1 MASAAPSKTQRI
13 RDPLHG
19 LIVFK
24 VNDDVDPV
32 AWRLLNSREMQRLRR
47 IRQLGF
53 SDLIYPGATHS
64 RLAHSIGVYHTAR
77 NLVRLIEDQVD
88 KVDEHRRRVVLLAAL
103 LHDVGHG
110 PFSHAFEGATAK
122 AGMAKDHEDWSADII
137 LGDTEVHA
145 ILDQADP
152 KIAEDI
158 ARLLKEEEPKDIFAT
173 IVSSQFDADRL
184 DYLQRDRLMTGVQ
197 FGHLDQDWLFDCL
210 RVGKV
215 TVGTDDPFDADCLY
229 LSTKGRRVAEEYLE
243 ARHRL
248 YVMVYMHKT
257 TRGAEKILEHLL
269 KLFSS
274 DVREGRITPSNF
286 PGSQLL
292 KFFSTTEPPLK
303 AYIGL
308 DDSVIW
314 AELGRMAEELN
325 GEIAELA
332 DRLRSRRLFKC
343 FDVAEKLG
351 GKPPG
356 NIRLR
361 FKKALREAGGIPY
374 LEDDYALS
382 PYKAYDF
389 DSPSAL
395 SKVLVKEHDSDA
407 QPTGIE
413 TQSPVIRAIT
423 ERESRSIGYT
433 SQIRRS
439 SLSLRKFGRRSHNE
453 HREVSDR
460 DRRATC

>member
-1 MASAAPSKTQRI
+1 MLNWLRRSSRNANLTRAGATAQFCERFFTSS
-13 RDPLHG
+13 G

-24 VNDDVDPV
+24 GNDDVDQI

-53 SDLIYPGATHS
+53 SDLVYPGATHS

-77 NLVRLIEDQVD
+77 NLVRLIEGQVEKID
-88 KVDEHRRRVVLLAAL
+88 AYRRQVVLLAAL

-122 AGMAKDHEDWSADII
+122 AGMGKDHEDWSADII

-145 ILDQADP
+145 ILNAVDS
-152 KIAEDI
+152 KIADHI

-184 DYLQRDRLMTGVQ
+184 DYLQRDRRMTGVQ

-229 LSTKGRRVAEEYLE
+229 LSPKGRRVAEEYIE

-248 YVMVYMHKT
+248 YIMVYMHKT

-269 KLFSS
+269 RMFSTQI
-274 DVREGRITPSNF
+274 REGKIDSSNF

-292 KFFSTTEPPLK
+292 KFFSTTNPELK
-303 AYIGL
+303 AYLGL

-314 AELGRMAEELN
+314 TELGRMADELD

-332 DRLRSRRLFKC
+332 ARLRNRCLYKC

-361 FKKALREAGGIPY
+361 FKKALRDAGGISY

-395 SKVLVKEHDSDA
+395 SKVLVKEHESDA

-413 TQSPVIRAIT
+413 ILSPVIKTLT
-423 ERESRSIGYT
+423 EREQFYRLY
-433 SQIRRS
+433 
-439 SLSLRKFGRRSHNE
+439 
-453 HREVSDR
+453 VSD
-460 DRRATC
+460 AEQLAKLEKIWTGVTQ

>member
-1 MASAAPSKTQRI
+1 MAGATPSKTQRI

-19 LIVFK
+19 LIVFENK
-24 VNDDVDPV
+24 DDVDPV

-53 SDLIYPGATHS
+53 SDLVYPGATHS

-77 NLVRLIEDQVD
+77 RLVQLIEEQVP
-88 KVDEHRRRVVLLAAL
+88 KVDPHRRRVVLLAAL

-122 AGMAKDHEDWSADII
+122 AGMAKNHEDWSADII
-137 LGDTEVHA
+137 LGDTEIHS
-145 ILDQADP
+145 ILDETDP
-152 KIAEDI
+152 KIAVDI
-158 ARLLKEEEPKDIFAT
+158 AKLLKEEEPKDIFAT

-197 FGHLDQDWLFDCL
+197 FGHLDRDWLFDCL

-229 LSTKGRRVAEEYLE
+229 LSPKGRRVAEEYLE

-257 TRGAEKILEHLL
+257 TRGAEKILEQLL
-269 KLFSS
+269 RLFSS
-274 DVREGRITPSNF
+274 DVRENKINASNF
-286 PGSQLL
+286 PGSQLRN
-292 KFFSTTEPPLK
+292 FFSTSDPNLK
-303 AYIGL
+303 TYLCL

-314 AELGRMAEELN
+314 TELSRMAEELN

-332 DRLRSRRLFKC
+332 DRLRNRRLYKC
-343 FDVAEKLG
+343 FDVVEKFG
-351 GKPPG
+351 GKSPG

-361 FKKALREAGGIPY
+361 FKKALREAGDIPY

-382 PYKAYDF
+382 PYKIYDF
-389 DSPSAL
+389 DGPSAL
-395 SKVLVKEHDSDA
+395 SKVLVKEHETDG

-413 TQSPVIRAIT
+413 NLSPIIKALT
-423 ERESRSIGYT
+423 ERE
-433 SQIRRS
+433 QIYRLYVS
-439 SLSLRKFGRRSHNE
+439 NASELAKLEKIWT
-453 HREVSDR
+453 EV
-460 DRRATC
+460 AQ

>member
-1 MASAAPSKTQRI
+1 MAGAAPSKTQRI

-24 VNDDVDPV
+24 GKDDVDQV

-53 SDLIYPGATHS
+53 SDLVYPGATHS

-77 NLVRLIEDQVD
+77 HLVQVIEEQVPA
-88 KVDEHRRRVVLLAAL
+88 VDPHRRRVVLLAAL

-137 LGDTEVHA
+137 LGDTEIHSV
-145 ILDQADP
+145 LDEVDP
-152 KIAEDI
+152 KIAGDI

-229 LSTKGRRVAEEYLE
+229 LSPKGRRVAEEYLE

-257 TRGAEKILEHLL
+257 TRGAEKILEQLL
-269 KLFSS
+269 RLFSS
-274 DVREGRITPSNF
+274 DVRENKIDASIF

-292 KFFSTTEPPLK
+292 NFFSTKDPSLR
-303 AYIGL
+303 AYLGL

-314 AELGRMAEELN
+314 TELGRMAEELT

-332 DRLRSRRLFKC
+332 DRLRNRRLYKC

-361 FKKALREAGGIPY
+361 FKKALREAGDISY

-382 PYKAYDF
+382 PYKIYDF

-413 TQSPVIRAIT
+413 TLSPIIKALT
-423 ERESRSIGYT
+423 ERE
-433 SQIRRS
+433 QIYR
-439 SLSLRKFGRRSHNE
+439 LY
-453 HREVSDR
+453 VSDT
-460 DRRATC
+460 AQLAKLEKIWMEVAQ